1 MIKRMKNWLFSLG
14 DIYSLKDDKSKGRLI
29 NLVSTLLATFYNVFI
44 TGIFYTGFLTM
55 YGMSITDTGILT
67 FVPYIANLFSIF
79 SPKLL
84 SRFKK
89 RKGVLLLA
97 KAIYNFIYIVLTTVM
112 PQFVTDPSQRLTLFI
127 VVIAAASGFWALFGS
142 GFTIWFYNF
151 FPESNERR
159 MRYFTLNQ
167 IFSSVLSSI
176 ILLVSGFITDALSS
190 SPYQDSLIIIFRY
203 LAFGLVIIEL
213 IVQSRAKEY
222 PYVETADLKISDV
235 FTLAFKYKKF
245 MYCMLVTFTWCFIAN
260 LNNGLWN
267 YHLLNHMEF
276 SYTLINTV
284 SVLYTIILLTT
295 SPLWR
300 KVLKRYSWI
309 KTFGISMALFVPTEF
324 IFFCMTKESAWLFV
338 PNSIIQHIMSV
349 GINISYSNIFYI
361 NLPEENST
369 TLVAFNTLGTNIFA
383 FLGLM
388 CGTWISSW
396 TGDSTMVF
404 MGMDVYSVLFT
415 CALRGVLLFIFGMV
429 LIFKWKS
436 FTKDSD
442 IEEIEEYAKERKI
455 TRELK
460 KRMKAQRKALRN

>member
-1 MIKRMKNWLFSLG
+1 
-14 DIYSLKDDKSKGRLI
+14 
-29 NLVSTLLATFYNVFI
+29 
-44 TGIFYTGFLTM
+44 
-55 YGMSITDTGILT
+55 
-67 FVPYIANLFSIF
+67 
-79 SPKLL
+79 
-84 SRFKK
+84 
-89 RKGVLLLA
+89 
-97 KAIYNFIYIVLTTVM
+97 
-112 PQFVTDPSQRLTLFI
+112 
-127 VVIAAASGFWALFGS
+127 
-142 GFTIWFYNF
+142 
-151 FPESNERR
+151 
-159 MRYFTLNQ
+159 
-167 IFSSVLSSI
+167 
-176 ILLVSGFITDALSS
+176 
-190 SPYQDSLIIIFRY
+190 
-203 LAFGLVIIEL
+203 
-213 IVQSRAKEY
+213 
-222 PYVETADLKISDV
+222 
-235 FTLAFKYKKF
+235 
-245 MYCMLVTFTWCFIAN
+245 MLVTFTWCFIAN

-295 SPLWR
+295 SPIWR